1 MAKKIIRVS
10 PSLLAADF
18 LNLKKDVNRAIM
30 AKADWLHLDIMDGC
44 FVPNISFGFP
54 ICEALKDCPIF
65 KDVHLMIESPAQYVE
80 RFADLNADL
89 ITFHYES
96 LRYKKD
102 VKELISLIQHYGCA
116 CGISIKP
123 NTPVDVLLPFLKDI
137 DLVLIMSVEPGF
149 GGQKFMPIAVNKIK
163 QLRQIIDDNGYEC
176 LIEVDGGI
184 NEETAKLCKDAGVD
198 VLVAGSY
205 LFNADDMKNR
215 IKLLK
220 KGSLQTNGVKRG

>member
-30 AKADWLHLDIMDGC
+30 AKADWLHLDIMDGS

-65 KDVHLMIESPAQYVE
+65 KDVHLMINNPLDYVE
-80 RFADLNADL
+80 RFIKLNADL
-89 ITFHYES
+89 ITFHIEA
-96 LRYKKD
+96 LKYKKQ
-102 VKELISLIQHYGCA
+102 VKELIEVIHSHGCA
-116 CGISIKP
+116 CGISIRP
-123 NTPVDVLLPFLKDI
+123 NTPIESILPYLKDI
-137 DLVLIMSVEPGF
+137 DLVLVMSVEPGF
-149 GGQKFMPIAVNKIK
+149 GGQKFMPIAVEKIAK
-163 QLRQIIDDNGYEC
+163 LREIIDENCYDCY
-176 LIEVDGGI
+176 IEVDGGI
-184 NEETAKLCKDAGVD
+184 NEETARLCKDAGVD

-205 LFNADDMKNR
+205 LFASDNMKER

-220 KGSLQTNGVKRG
+220 K

>member
-1 MAKKIIRVS
+1 MEKKIIRVA

-18 LNLKKDVNRAIM
+18 LNLKKEVKRAISS
-30 AKADWLHLDIMDGC
+30 KSDWLHLDIMDGQ

-65 KDVHLMIESPAQYVE
+65 KDVHLMINDPIKYVD
-80 RFADLNADL
+80 RFISLNADL
-89 ITFHYES
+89 ITFHYEAVKT
-96 LRYKKD
+96 KKGI
-102 VKELISLIQHYGCA
+102 KQLINKIHEYGCA

-123 NTPVDVLLPFLKDI
+123 NTPVDVLLPYLKDI

-149 GGQKFMPIAVNKIK
+149 GGQKFMENSLEKISY
-163 QLRQIIDDNGYEC
+163 LRHIIDKNDYNC
-176 LIEVDGGI
+176 FIEVDGGI
-184 NEETAKLCKDAGVD
+184 NQETADKCKLAGVD

-205 LFNADDMKNR
+205 LFNSDNMKEK

-220 KGSLQTNGVKRG
+220 K